1 MTKTKNFLCLFCVL
15 SLSVLSFSSCEE
27 KMEKENEDHPE
38 VLAPVQ
44 IVAIDHAKEMYDFYT
59 DRRVPLIQR
68 YEDSINRT
76 KPNDKVRQE
85 KKTKADSGFEIEGEK
100 FDVARYVSYDYET
113 IKQYLAYIEQEAK
126 KANVEISGLR
136 FYFSNYPDKPF
147 FNNDNK
153 DSILH
158 PRQNS
163 VMLSP
168 TLKKDNREYL
178 FYIGGTEAKQEAVLL
193 TDSFGT
199 VKTDK
204 MGATFTHDNLS
215 YASFMPSLTN
225 STINSTLNSS
235 FYAGSSLTMN
245 KGTAAPPPY
254 EPED

>member
-1 MTKTKNFLCLFCVL
+1 MTKTKNFLHFFCVL

-27 KMEKENEDHPE
+27 KMEKENEDRPE
-38 VLAPVQ
+38 VLAPAQ
-44 IVAIDHAKEMYDFYT
+44 IVAIDQAKQMYDFYT

-76 KPNDKVRQE
+76 KPNDKMRQE
-85 KKTKADSGFEIEGEK
+85 KKAKADSGFEIEGKK

-147 FNNDNK
+147 FDNT

-168 TLKKDNREYL
+168 TLKKGNRDHL

-199 VKTDK
+199 VKKAALGNNNGSVDQR
-204 MGATFTHDNLS
+204 S

-225 STINSTLNSS
+225 STLNTTLNSS

-245 KGTAAPPPY
+245 KGTSAPPPY
-254 EPED
+254 EPEN